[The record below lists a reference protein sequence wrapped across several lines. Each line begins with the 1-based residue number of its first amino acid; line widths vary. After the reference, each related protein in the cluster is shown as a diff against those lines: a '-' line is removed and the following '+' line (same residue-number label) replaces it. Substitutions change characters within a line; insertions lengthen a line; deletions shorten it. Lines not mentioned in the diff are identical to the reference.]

1 MNKSIIIKN
10 SKIKKNDLLDDN
22 LLNQY
27 LDKYPEAKQNYNN
40 NKLMIDFNY
49 IPKKYILEINN
60 LIITNIIK
68 K

>member
-1 MNKSIIIKN
+1 MNN

-22 LLNQY
+22 ILNQY

-40 NKLMIDFNY
+40 NKIMIDFNY
-49 IPKKYILEINN
+49 IPKKYISQINN
-60 LIITNIIK
+60 LIIKNIIK